1 MFNTICTH
9 KLTFISLYCCSL
21 SRSKRNQLA
30 ALLSDYDADV
40 IPGCESCIDHP
51 FLSSEILPANYKVI
65 RKDRCLGDGGGVFIE
80 PKITLMFVK
89 NHP

>member
-1 MFNTICTH
+1 M
-9 KLTFISLYCCSL
+9 YCCSL

-40 IPGCESCIDHP
+40 IPGCESCTDHP

-65 RKDRCLGDGGGVFIE
+65 RKDRCLGGGVGVFIE
-80 PKITLMFVK
+80 LK
-89 NHP
+89 NHLNVCEESPLIFDAEIVWGKYI